1 MPYNNQPKNITPAE
15 ALARLEA
22 LCSRSEQSTFD
33 VKARMRR
40 WHIAPEN
47 IEKIVRRL
55 RKNRYIDDARFASAF
70 VNDKVRLSRWGI
82 VKVRLQLAARKIDS
96 NSIEDAIAEIDS
108 DEYEQIALDVIRQRI
123 RLLSL
128 TDSPENRRKIY
139 RYGIGRG
146 FETSIMARMVK
157 NPCIWLNENDGDE
170 DDIENENEMLR

>member
-40 WHIAPEN
+40 WHLAPEI

-82 VKVRLQLAARKIDS
+82 VKVRLQLSARKIDS

-108 DEYEQIALDVIRQRI
+108 DEYEQIVLDVIRQRI
-123 RLLSL
+123 KQLSL
-128 TDSPENRRKIY
+128 TDTPDNRRKIY
-139 RYGIGRG
+139 RFGIGRG
-146 FETSIMARMVK
+146 FETAIMARMIRK
-157 NPCIWLNENDGDE
+157 PDIWPNDDE
-170 DDIENENEMLR
+170 D